1 MNITLTTDEGQ
12 TTFYSITAIQRTPG
26 NTKTFVYSEGH
37 KFTAHISFEE
47 LWEKIKRIRDEIAAR
62 Q

>member
-12 TTFYSITAIQRTPG
+12 VTFYKITAIQRTPE
-26 NTKTFVYSEGH
+26 NKKTFVYAEGH
-37 KFTAHISFEE
+37 KFIAHITFEE
-47 LWEKIKRIRDEIAAR
+47 LWDKIKRIKDESAPR